1 MPRAKKPAFEHLPPR
16 LLKQATRAIDILR
29 NGGVVA
35 YPTDTVYG
43 LGSDIYEHD
52 AVRRVFNI
60 KGRPLS
66 LPLPVL
72 IAEKGQVELLVD
84 EISPF
89 ARVLMDKFW
98 PGGLTIIFRKSAAL
112 ESLVLGGSHKLGV
125 RLPDHAV
132 PRILVS
138 ELGRPIVGTSAN
150 LHDRETTLTA
160 GEVRSQLGSNVDL
173 IIDAG
178 KCRGGTGSTVIDIS
192 VDPPRILRHGIIQE
206 KAIMDLY
213 IK

>member
-16 LLKQATRAIDILR
+16 LLKQVTQAVDILR

-43 LGSDIYEHD
+43 LGSDIYEHE

-72 IAEKGQVELLVD
+72 IADIKEVDLLAD

-89 ARVLMDKFW
+89 ARALMERFW
-98 PGGLTIIFRKSAAL
+98 PGGLTIILRKSAAL
-112 ESLVLGGSHKLGV
+112 ESLVLAGSHKIGI

-160 GEVRSQLGSNVDL
+160 GEVRSQLGNNVDL

-178 KCRGGTGSTVIDIS
+178 KCRGGTESTI
-192 VDPPRILRHGIIQE
+192 VDTTVEPPGILRRGIISE

-213 IK
+213 VK